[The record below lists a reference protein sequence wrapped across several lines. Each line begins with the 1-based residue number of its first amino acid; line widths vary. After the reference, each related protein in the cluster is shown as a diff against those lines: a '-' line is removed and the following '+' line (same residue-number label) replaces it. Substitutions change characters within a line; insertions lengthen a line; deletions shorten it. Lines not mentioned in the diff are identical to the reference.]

1 MTKKLICSVCGKT
14 VTEKELKEYYND
26 KTVNAMMNGELEVV
40 CPSCSEEGNDIEVSE
55 WDGLGGDA
63 FSDGMIFRGGP

>member
-26 KTVNAMMNGELEVV
+26 KTVNDMMNGELEVI
-40 CPSCSEEGNDIEVSE
+40 CPLVARRETIKLAS
-55 WDGLGGDA
+55 
-63 FSDGMIFRGGP
+63 GMDWAEMLSATE